1 MTNADIKSFATELHQ
16 VLSDIADKKLEGKAI
31 LEAAKAAGI
40 NTKALAKV
48 AKEMLKDSDKLR
60 QQYED
65 EEQLDL
71 FRAETGLFKMKGLDD
86 TEKASAAFRMAGDR
100 RLQKSASELDALIG
114 SDLAKSHKEGMAA
127 VRRMQAR
134 THAKHSEPESTE

>member
-1 MTNADIKSFATELHQ
+1 MTNADIKSFAAELHQ
-16 VLSDIADKKLEGKAI
+16 VLSDISDKRLEGKAI

-65 EEQLDL
+65 EAQLEL
-71 FRAETGLFKMKGLDD
+71 FRDQTGLLRMKGLN
-86 TEKASAAFRMAGDR
+86 EFAKV
-100 RLQKSASELDALIG
+100 DA
-114 SDLAKSHKEGMAA
+114 
-127 VRRMQAR
+127 
-134 THAKHSEPESTE
+134 